1 MIDISNYHPEKNLLA
16 DRVVLVTGAGDGIGR
31 TAARTYAEYGAR
43 VILLGRTI
51 AKLEQV
57 HDEIESLGLAQ
68 PGIYP
73 LDLQGATHDHYL
85 EMAAVLENEYGRLD
99 GLLHNASIL
108 GDRLPLEH
116 YNPDTWLQVMQIN
129 LHGPFLMTKALLPL
143 LRQSADASVI
153 FTSSGVGQKPRA
165 NWGAY
170 SVSKYALEAVSLIFS
185 QELEMTSA
193 VRVNALNPGATRT
206 RMRAS
211 AFPAENPSTLKTAED
226 IMPLY
231 LYLMGPDSRDIHGQ
245 SLNAQ

>member
-1 MIDISNYHPEKNLLA
+1 MFDINSYQPEKNLLA
-16 DRVVLVTGAGDGIGR
+16 DRVILVTGAGDGIGR
-31 TAARTYAEYGAR
+31 VAARTYAEYGAR

-73 LDLQGATHDHYL
+73 LDIAGATHDHYL
-85 EMAAVLENEYGRLD
+85 QMAAVLEREYGRLD

-116 YNPDTWLQVMQIN
+116 YNADTWLQVMQIN
-129 LHGPFLMTKALLPL
+129 LHGPFLMTRALLPL
-143 LRQSADASVI
+143 LRQSEDAAII

-170 SVSKYALEAVSLIFS
+170 SVSKYALEAMSLIFS
-185 QELEMTSA
+185 QELENTSA
-193 VRVNALNPGATRT
+193 IRVNALNPGATRT
-206 RMRAS
+206 GMRAA
-211 AFPAENPSTLKTAED
+211 AFPAENPSTLKTPTD
-226 IMPLY
+226 LMPLY
-231 LYLMGPDSRDIHGQ
+231 LYLMGPDSQAINGQ

>member
-1 MIDISNYHPEKNLLA
+1 MIDVNSYQAEKNLLA

-31 TAARTYAEYGAR
+31 IAARTYAEYGAR

-73 LDLQGATHDHYL
+73 LDLEGATHDHYL
-85 EMAAVLENEYGRLD
+85 QMAAVIAKEYGRLD

-116 YNPDTWLQVMQIN
+116 YSPDTWLQVMQVN
-129 LHGPFLMTKALLPL
+129 LNGPFLMTRALLPL
-143 LRQSADASVI
+143 LRQAADAAII

-170 SVSKYALEAVSLIFS
+170 SVSKYALEGMSLIFS
-185 QELEMTSA
+185 QELENISA
-193 VRVNALNPGATRT
+193 IRVNALNPGATRT
-206 RMRAS
+206 GMRAA

-226 IMPLY
+226 LMPLY
-231 LYLMGPDSRDIHGQ
+231 LYLMGPDSRDITGQ